1 MELIDKLNQM
11 KTVLVKHNLDS
22 LVDIVNETIEY
33 IKTMPCD
40 VAPTRED
47 FFPFDVVP
55 TLETKAEGP
64 IQIYGG
70 NFYFGVKF
78 SEKIVDSIIK
88 NKNSA
93 TEDAPPLVTDE
104 NVQKF

>member
-22 LVDIVNETIEY
+22 LVDVVNEIIEY

-47 FFPFDVVP
+47 FFP
-55 TLETKAEGP
+55 LEADAAEP

-70 NFYFGVKF
+70 NFYFGEKI
-78 SEKIVDSIIK
+78 SEKIVDLIINNE

-93 TEDAPPLVTDE
+93 TEDDPPLVAE
-104 NVQKF
+104 KNVQKF